1 MKNLC
6 YLLAFFLLLA
16 CSENN
21 TQSKTERGHETD
33 TLNSGITNEEKVKVL
48 WRDSSAK
55 LVINQTYCKG
65 ISEPEKAAI
74 GYVATFVGNDCEWE
88 GNTENLKC
96 SVISALN
103 LGYQCSE
110 THLGF
115 LRNWF
120 KGDTAVLNELENCP
134 QTPNT
139 ATVQESFDE
148 LEISSNG
155 NTIVV
160 FYKASGINLREGKSW
175 NYSEVVSFEKD
186 NERIRLKNKERS
198 EVKMEQIQE

>member
-6 YLLAFFLLLA
+6 YLLAFFLLLS

-21 TQSKTERGHETD
+21 TQSKTKRGRETD
-33 TLNSGITNEEKVKVL
+33 TLNSGITNEEKVKFL
-48 WRDSSAK
+48 WRDSSAS

-96 SVISALN
+96 SVLRALN

-120 KGDTAVLNELENCP
+120 KGDTAVLKELENCP
-134 QTPNT
+134 LSSNT

-148 LEISSNG
+148 LEISSSG

-175 NYSEVVSFEKD
+175 SYSEKVSFEKD